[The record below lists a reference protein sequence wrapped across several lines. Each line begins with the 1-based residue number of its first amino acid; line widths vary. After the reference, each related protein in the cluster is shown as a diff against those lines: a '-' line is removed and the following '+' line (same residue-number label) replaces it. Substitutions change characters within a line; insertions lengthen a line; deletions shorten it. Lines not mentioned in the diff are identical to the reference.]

1 MPLSAGTHLGAYEIL
16 SALGAGGMGE
26 VYRATDTKLKRQVAV
41 KILPPALAAD
51 PDRLA
56 RFQREAEVLAAL
68 NHPHIAAIYGLE
80 DADGV
85 KALVMEL
92 VDGDD
97 LSQRIASG
105 PIPLDEV
112 LPIARQIA
120 EALEAAHEQGI
131 IHRDLKPANIKVR
144 PDGAVKVLDFG
155 LAKLTEPEAAG
166 PAGRGDLS
174 QSPTLTGPA
183 LMTGMGVILGTAAYM
198 SPEQAKGFPADQRS
212 DIFSFGV
219 VLFEMLTGRQ
229 PFHGETAPEILASV
243 LIREADLNTLPPNVN
258 PRLVDLLKRCLQKNP
273 KQRWQH
279 IGDMRAELETIA
291 ADPHGASAAAY
302 ARAAPGPWPLRVL
315 SIVAAAL
322 VSGALA
328 AAVAWTLKP
337 ERAAV
342 VARFAV
348 LLAEGQAFTNTGR
361 QVVAISPDGTKIVY
375 VANQRLFLRAIRDAE
390 ARPLQGSDATGSVLH
405 PVFSPDGA
413 SIAYWAA
420 GDQTIKRIS
429 VVGGA
434 PVTITPS
441 TPPYGMTWSG
451 DHILLGRG
459 AAGIARVP
467 ATGGALETIVKVDA
481 TETAHGPQLLPGGDA
496 VLFTLAKALDTDRW
510 DKANVVVQSLK
521 TGERTTV
528 VEGGS
533 DGRYLPTG
541 HLVYALGGILFAAPL
556 DVRHPAPVR
565 GATPI
570 VEGVRRAGRTGAALT
585 GTAQFSVSET
595 GSLVYLEGPASLGQ
609 LDIALID
616 LKGGAQTL
624 RLPPGDYQAPR
635 LSPDGRQVAVAT
647 DDGKEAIV
655 WVYDLAGTSS
665 MRKLTIGGRN
675 LSPIWSADGQRV
687 LFQSD
692 RDGDVGVFWQ
702 RADGTGNAERLTK
715 ADTDTAHV
723 PESVSPDGKYL
734 LFGRREKGY
743 TLQMYAFADRKTT
756 PFNAI
761 ASGAPT
767 CATFSP
773 DGRWVAYTT
782 ARGFAS
788 TVYVQSFPATGN
800 PYEIGLGSH
809 PMWSRDG
816 KQLFFVQR
824 QGQFMSVSISSQP
837 TFAFGNPASITRSP
851 LDQGPGTQ
859 RPYDITPDGKF
870 VGVVTAG
877 ATETDVAVTS
887 RIEVVLNWF
896 EELKARVPTK

>member
-1 MPLSAGTHLGAYEIL
+1 MSRTASLESASIHAAVRWHAPRPLRNPLRPRRRRH
-16 SALGAGGMGE
+16 GE

-56 RFQREAEVLAAL
+56 RFQREAEVLATL

-97 LSQRIASG
+97 LSQRIARG
-105 PIPLDEV
+105 PIPLDDA

-144 PDGAVKVLDFG
+144 PDGTVKVLDFG
-155 LAKLTEPEAAG
+155 LAKLTEAE
-166 PAGRGDLS
+166 PAGRAGRGELS
-174 QSPTLTGPA
+174 PFPTLTSPA

-219 VLFEMLTGRQ
+219 VLFEMLTGRK

-243 LIREADLNTLPPNVN
+243 LIRDADLDALPPNLN

-279 IGDMRAELETIA
+279 IGDMRAELETLA
-291 ADPHGASAAAY
+291 ADPRGTSAAAN
-302 ARAAPGPWPLRVL
+302 ARAAPRPWPLRVL
-315 SIVAAAL
+315 PVVAAAL
-322 VSGALA
+322 VSGGLA

-337 ERAAV
+337 ERARE
-342 VARFAV
+342 VARFPV
-348 LLAEGQAFTNTGR
+348 LLADGQAFTNTGR

-390 ARPLQGSDATGSVLH
+390 ARPLQGSDATGAVLH

-420 GDQTIKRIS
+420 GDQTIKRVS

-434 PVTITPS
+434 PVTIAPS
-441 TPPYGMTWSG
+441 TSPYGMTWSG

-459 AAGIARVP
+459 PEGIARVP

-481 TETAHGPQLLPGGDA
+481 TEIAHGPQLLPGGDA
-496 VLFTLAKALDTDRW
+496 VLFTLAKALGTDRW
-510 DKANVVVQSLK
+510 DEANVVVQSLK

-556 DVRHPAPVR
+556 DVRHPTPVR

-570 VEGVRRAGRTGAALT
+570 VEGVRRTGTGAT

-595 GSLVYLEGPASLGQ
+595 GSLVYLGGPASLGQ

-616 LKGGAQTL
+616 RQGGAQTL
-624 RLPPGDYQAPR
+624 GCLRVIIKRLASPRMPP
-635 LSPDGRQVAVAT
+635 VAVAT

-655 WVYDLAGTSS
+655 WCMTSPAPRRCAGS
-665 MRKLTIGGRN
+665 R
-675 LSPIWSADGQRV
+675 PADAICHPSG
-687 LFQSD
+687 
-692 RDGDVGVFWQ
+692 
-702 RADGTGNAERLTK
+702 RLT
-715 ADTDTAHV
+715 
-723 PESVSPDGKYL
+723 
-734 LFGRREKGY
+734 
-743 TLQMYAFADRKTT
+743 
-756 PFNAI
+756 
-761 ASGAPT
+761 ASG
-767 CATFSP
+767 CCS
-773 DGRWVAYTT
+773 
-782 ARGFAS
+782 
-788 TVYVQSFPATGN
+788 
-800 PYEIGLGSH
+800 
-809 PMWSRDG
+809 
-816 KQLFFVQR
+816 
-824 QGQFMSVSISSQP
+824 
-837 TFAFGNPASITRSP
+837 
-851 LDQGPGTQ
+851 
-859 RPYDITPDGKF
+859 
-870 VGVVTAG
+870 
-877 ATETDVAVTS
+877 S
-887 RIEVVLNWF
+887 RIETATSPFSGNGPMAPATPSV
-896 EELKARVPTK
+896 